1 MSDTESPNNQ
11 PDRRHPDCHQAPRD
25 WPNNHRIGRW
35 LRGQLG
41 NDETLAFWIKL
52 FFCRPRDLF
61 SQGVTFIPNGPYGG
75 ALPASTAT
83 LEQLERRADEQP
95 TDHVRLLPAFA
106 VAHDP
111 PPRIV
116 GSAGLPLPMGR
127 DAPNAIVFGR
137 SGAGKTEA
145 VVFPAILHGL
155 AEGWSVVAIN
165 VKGRRQTQTLRAL
178 ARACGRESEFQVVA
192 PRALD
197 RTVGYSPLAA
207 CTDLAQS
214 SRLAE
219 SIVVAAGAR
228 SRHEGGAWAY
238 NQAQQWLKFAIDAL
252 IRDLPPGLRTL
263 DHLRDV
269 ILAGQY
275 DTFAERHPNIAY
287 LRRFARYAEG
297 NTNGQTISETIS
309 ECTAFIDEIV
319 PFLAADE
326 LDLGRFARE
335 GGVLVIEIDEHDI
348 EYLRVVVTI
357 LLGQLLQTLQQ
368 TARGR
373 RDGRLARKTLIAIDE
388 LAAAGPVPG
397 LASALHTCRDA
408 GFCFVAGTQS
418 ITQLGAIYGDKADVV
433 LSGFQTRIA
442 LGGGLDAPT
451 AEAFSR
457 WSGMATGISPTAIA
471 PDGDDGDMS
480 ILGGWQPFARPLLL
494 PGDVANPVP
503 HPQLG
508 PPATVICGDG
518 LTPPFQAYLTR
529 SYQHGFLARL
539 AAEAA
544 NAPESEGRRDKPLKW
559 PKRRGAPRPE
569 RRSDNEA
576 PKEGDRPLLPRDED
590 DIPF

>member
-1 MSDTESPNNQ
+1 MNDTEAPNNQ
-11 PDRRHPDCHQAPRD
+11 PDRNHPDREQPPRGR
-25 WPNNHRIGRW
+25 PTGRRIGRW
-35 LRGQLG
+35 IRDLLG
-41 NDETLAFWIKL
+41 IDETFAFWISL
-52 FFCRPRDLF
+52 FFCRARDLF

-75 ALPASTAT
+75 AIPASTAN
-83 LEQLERRADEQP
+83 LEQLEHRAHERPD
-95 TDHVRLLPAFA
+95 DHVRLLTSYT
-106 VAHDP
+106 VVHDP
-111 PPRIV
+111 QPGVV
-116 GSAGLPLPMGR
+116 GSAGLPLPLGR
-127 DAPNAIVFGR
+127 DSPNAIVFGR

-145 VVFPAILHGL
+145 VVVPAILHGL
-155 AEGWSVVAIN
+155 AEGWSVVALN

-178 ARACGRESEFQVVA
+178 TRACGREGEFQVVA

-197 RTVGYSPLAA
+197 RTVGYNPLAV
-207 CTDLAQS
+207 CTDLAQC

-238 NQAQQWLKFAIDAL
+238 NQAQQWLKFAIHAL
-252 IRDLPPGLRTL
+252 VRDMPAGWRTL
-263 DHLRDV
+263 DHLREV
-269 ILAGQY
+269 ILGGHYEA
-275 DTFAERHPNIAY
+275 FADRHPHIPY

-297 NTNGQTISETIS
+297 NTNGQTISETIT

-326 LDLGRFARE
+326 LDLGRFARD
-335 GGVLVIEIDEHDI
+335 GGVLVIEIDEQDV

-373 RDGRLARKTLIAIDE
+373 RDGRLPHKTLIAIDE

-397 LASALHTCRDA
+397 LTSALHTCRDA

-451 AEAFSR
+451 AEAFAR

-471 PDGDDGDMS
+471 PDGDDGDVS
-480 ILGGWQPFARPLLL
+480 VLGGWQTFGRLLFL
-494 PGDVANPVP
+494 PGDVANPVA

-518 LTPPFQAYLTR
+518 LTPPFQTYLTR
-529 SYQHGFLARL
+529 TYQHGFLARL
-539 AAEAA
+539 AEEAA
-544 NAPESEGRRDKPLKW
+544 DAPESEGRREKPLKW
-559 PKRRGAPRPE
+559 PKRRPAPRPD
-569 RRSDNEA
+569 RRTDHDASKD
-576 PKEGDRPLLPRDED
+576 GDRPLLPRDDD